1 MRPCAIFQHRNELE
15 NAMAAN
21 LDGKIVDH
29 GVVVVP
35 LPPAVIEKFGC
46 RPGTSIRL
54 HRVDGVLRVV
64 PDAITPADK
73 SQTPNAVALWE
84 SCSRWWR
91 ERGSNASSTVRTNT

>member
-1 MRPCAIFQHRNELE
+1 MTASNQ
-15 NAMAAN
+15 A
-21 LDGKIVDH
+21 KIIDH

-35 LPPAVIEKFGC
+35 LPPSVIEMFGC

-64 PDAITPADK
+64 PDTITPADK
-73 SQTPNAVALWE
+73 KQTANADSVWE

-91 ERGSNASSTVRTNT
+91 ERGSNAGNTVRTKT